1 MRPPFCLSRS
11 LTVPTAHSVGAV
23 ATALTTTAPAKSTN
37 RIPQLAIPNARNT
50 TSATIIFTT
59 ISEDSTNAALR
70 QRVERGR
77 EMELITTN
85 RFSTTGSR
93 TGHRRSGRALYAWI
107 PAPINPY
114 PAPWK

>member
-1 MRPPFCLSRS
+1 MIPN
-11 LTVPTAHSVGAV
+11 AHSAGAV
-23 ATALTTTAPAKSTN
+23 AIGLATIAPAESTN
-37 RIPQLAIPNARNT
+37 RLPQLAIPSARNT
-50 TSATIIFTT
+50 TSATIMFTT

-85 RFSTTGSR
+85 AFSL